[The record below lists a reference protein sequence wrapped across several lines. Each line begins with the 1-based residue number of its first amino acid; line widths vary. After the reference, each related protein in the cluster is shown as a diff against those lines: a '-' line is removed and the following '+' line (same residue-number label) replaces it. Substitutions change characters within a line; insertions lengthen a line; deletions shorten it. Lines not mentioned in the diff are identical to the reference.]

1 MSDNKPSL
9 EQALSALT
17 NALNYRE
24 KYLDDREEEL
34 KKAEERF
41 KVDKVCFLM
50 VILVLVMSFTFQYW
64 RYKKQLSL
72 EELWRPFLT
81 ACWQHNFQDGGMI
94 ASKKDKDVNFLTDQE
109 YFVFH
114 PCAEVSDVEKYPYD
128 SPNASDGR
136 ER

>member
-1 MSDNKPSL
+1 MSDNKPAL

-72 EELWRPFLT
+72 EELF
-81 ACWQHNFQDGGMI
+81 
-94 ASKKDKDVNFLTDQE
+94 DVR
-109 YFVFH
+109 
-114 PCAEVSDVEKYPYD
+114 S
-128 SPNASDGR
+128 
-136 ER
+136 